1 MYQLKTILVTL
12 ISATF
17 LLLSVTW
24 IITKTNIVKNNML
37 PIIKNI
43 PSFSLNTQDG
53 YIFSETDLIGKVTV
67 LDFMFTSCA
76 GPCPVMA
83 SNMKKLYN
91 QYQSKPEVQFVSIT
105 VDPYTDT
112 EEVLKQYALAYGVK
126 DERWQFLT
134 GEIDAIKSLSQDGF
148 LLFADNLP
156 AGHAI
161 KFVLI
166 DNDGKIRKYYDG
178 TDEIIMDDLIND
190 LEFLLKEIKT

>member
-1 MYQLKTILVTL
+1 
-12 ISATF
+12 
-17 LLLSVTW
+17 
-24 IITKTNIVKNNML
+24 ML

-166 DNDGKIRKYYDG
+166 DSEGKIRKYYDG